1 MTIITLYSHCTRV
14 LTFQNLCQEDAT
26 DYAARVVR
34 LQSGGCSGDGG
45 GGGKEGSVEG
55 AGMSTSAGMV
65 RCSALECAIALGLLA
80 EPHMVPFFK
89 IALDVDLYYSTWYMR

>member
-1 MTIITLYSHCTRV
+1 MTIITLYSQYTRV

-26 DYAARVVR
+26 NYAARGVR
-34 LQSGGCSGDGG
+34 LPSGGGSGDGG
-45 GGGKEGSVEG
+45 EGDKGGSVEG
-55 AGMSTSAGMV
+55 AGISTSAGMV
-65 RCSALECAIALGLLA
+65 RCSALECAIVLGLLA